1 MAYTTKHTM
10 LERMRS
16 GEDAAWTEF
25 QTFYRSLILFLGRL
39 CGLTV
44 AESNDLV
51 QEVMVACFKE
61 HVLENYDSSK
71 CKFRS
76 YLRTIVKR
84 KAEAMKA
91 ARPMGQVELG
101 EEYPDENAFETQWEA
116 EWQKAI
122 QEKALQ
128 ELRDTIDSRKFMMF
142 ELHALQGRP
151 RDVVAQMTGTTESQ
165 VSLTSTRVKKRLE
178 KLVERIKKEF
188 E

>member
-1 MAYTTKHTM
+1 
-10 LERMRS
+10 MRS

-25 QTFYRSLILFLGRL
+25 QTFYRSLILFLCRL
-39 CGLTV
+39 CGLT
-44 AESNDLV
+44 AGECKDLV
-51 QEVMVACFKE
+51 QEVMLACFKE
-61 HVLENYDSSK
+61 HVLDNYDRSK

-76 YLRTIVKR
+76 YLRTVVKR

-91 ARPMGQVELG
+91 ARPQGRCELG
-101 EEYPDENAFETQWEA
+101 EEFPDESEIEALWEA

-128 ELRDTIDSRKFMMF
+128 KLRETIDSRKYMMF

-151 RDVVAQMTGTTESQ
+151 RGEVAQMTGESENQ
-165 VSLTSTRVKKRLE
+165 VSLICSRVRKRLE
-178 KLVERIKKEF
+178 ELVARIKMEF

>member
-1 MAYTTKHTM
+1 M

-91 ARPMGQVELG
+91 ARPMGQV
-101 EEYPDENAFETQWEA
+101 
-116 EWQKAI
+116 
-122 QEKALQ
+122 
-128 ELRDTIDSRKFMMF
+128 
-142 ELHALQGRP
+142 
-151 RDVVAQMTGTTESQ
+151 
-165 VSLTSTRVKKRLE
+165 
-178 KLVERIKKEF
+178 
-188 E
+188 